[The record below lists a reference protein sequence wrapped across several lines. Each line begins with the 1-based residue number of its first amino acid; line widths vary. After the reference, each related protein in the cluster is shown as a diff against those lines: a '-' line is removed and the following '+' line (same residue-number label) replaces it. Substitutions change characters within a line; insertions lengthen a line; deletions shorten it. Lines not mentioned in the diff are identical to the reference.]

1 MPSLDE
7 LLRILARRG
16 WWIEAWYPLTS
27 EPVFE
32 CRITDGATGQ
42 SGNQWATNSD
52 ALSALHEAMV
62 KAELVPR
69 IVVLAGDEPWPPSV
83 RSS

>member
-32 CRITDGATGQ
+32 CRIKDGVTAE
-42 SGNQWATNSD
+42 WATHVD
-52 ALSALHEAMV
+52 ALSALHDAMV

-69 IVVLAGDEPWPPSV
+69 IVVLAEDEPWPPSV
-83 RSS
+83 RQS